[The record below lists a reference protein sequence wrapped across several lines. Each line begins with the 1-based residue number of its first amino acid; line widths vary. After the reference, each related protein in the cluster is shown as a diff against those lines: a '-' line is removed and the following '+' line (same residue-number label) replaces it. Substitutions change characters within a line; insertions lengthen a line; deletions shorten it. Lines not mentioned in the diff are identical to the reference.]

1 MTEMIRKGFWD
12 GRARLMLE
20 GIIFGV
26 FPTPKSSLVA
36 RSQDSIYPSL
46 ESDSYCSAT
55 HTNGDAV
62 SGINI
67 FHGT

>member
-1 MTEMIRKGFWD
+1 
-12 GRARLMLE
+12 MLE
-20 GIIFGV
+20 GIVFGV
-26 FPTPKSSLVA
+26 FPAPKSSLVA

-46 ESDSYCSAT
+46 ESDSYYSAT